1 MSNSRILLI
10 AIGKV
15 DAKGLKYECDKLIAR
30 INQYISFSLLEIKEF
45 GLDGKLE
52 IEKEALK
59 ILEKTDDRSFKVA
72 LTDKGENVNSNEFFE
87 FMDKRFVDNKSITF
101 IIGGAFGLSSK
112 IIKIADFNL
121 ALSSFTLTHQ
131 TARLVLLEQI
141 YRWTEFKKGHPF
153 VK

>member
-10 AIGKV
+10 AVGKV
-15 DAKGLKYECDKLIAR
+15 DDKGLKSECEKLTKR
-30 INQYISFSLLEIKEF
+30 INQYVSFSLLEIKEF
-45 GLDGKLE
+45 GLDGKVE

-59 ILEKTDDRSFKVA
+59 ILEKVDGRSFKVV
-72 LTDKGENVNSNEFFE
+72 LTDKGENVNSEEFFS
-87 FMDKRFVDNKSITF
+87 FMDKRLLDNKGVIF
-101 IIGGAFGLSSK
+101 IIGGAFGLSEK
-112 IIKIADFNL
+112 ILKISDFNL

-141 YRWTEFKKGHPF
+141 YRWTKFKKGHPF